1 VWDPLDVLCTG
12 LGAGAGAGGVVG
24 GASVGG
30 GAGALLGFAAGTAA
44 GGCAAGAAP
53 PVVALAVAPVV
64 APVVMPALAAGPVL
78 LVGLGAAFVVE
89 KGEWAGCTG
98 AWLLAEW
105 VGAVRANRIP
115 KAAAARALS
124 WALRL
129 VRRERRRRPLS
140 RSVAAGLGSYW
151 SRIRCHQSR

>member
-12 LGAGAGAGGVVG
+12 LGAGAGAGGVAG

-30 GAGALLGFAAGTAA
+30 GAGALLGFDAGTAA
-44 GGCAAGAAP
+44 EGCAVGAT
-53 PVVALAVAPVV
+53 PVV
-64 APVVMPALAAGPVL
+64 APVVAAALAAWPVL
-78 LVGLGAAFVVE
+78 LTGLGAAVVAE

-98 AWLLAEW
+98 AWLLVEW
-105 VGAVRANRIP
+105 VGAVRANRIA

-124 WALRL
+124 WALRQ

-140 RSVAAGLGSYW
+140 RSVAAGLGSYL
-151 SRIRCHQSR
+151 SRIRRHHSR

>member
-12 LGAGAGAGGVVG
+12 LGAGAGAGGVAG

-44 GGCAAGAAP
+44 GGGAVGAAR
-53 PVVALAVAPVV
+53 VVAA
-64 APVVMPALAAGPVL
+64 ALAAWPL
-78 LVGLGAAFVVE
+78 LLTGVGVAFVAE

-105 VGAVRANRIP
+105 VGAVRANRIA
-115 KAAAARALS
+115 KAAAANALS
-124 WALRL
+124 WALRQ
-129 VRRERRRRPLS
+129 VRRERRWRPLS
-140 RSVAAGLGSYW
+140 RSVAAGLGSYL
-151 SRIRCHQSR
+151 SRIRRHHSR

>member
-12 LGAGAGAGGVVG
+12 LGAGAGAGGVAG

-30 GAGALLGFAAGTAA
+30 GAGALLGFGAGTAA
-44 GGCAAGAAP
+44 RGCAVGATP
-53 PVVALAVAPVV
+53 PVVAPAVAP
-64 APVVMPALAAGPVL
+64 PVVMPALAAWPVL
-78 LVGLGAAFVVE
+78 LTGLGVALVAE

-105 VGAVRANRIP
+105 VGAVRANRIA
-115 KAAAARALS
+115 KAAAASALS
-124 WALRL
+124 WALRQ

-140 RSVAAGLGSYW
+140 RSVAAGLGSYV
-151 SRIRCHQSR
+151 SRIRRHHS

>member
-44 GGCAAGAAP
+44 GCAVGAT
-53 PVVALAVAPVV
+53 APVV
-64 APVVMPALAAGPVL
+64 APAVAPPVVMPALAAGPAL
-78 LVGLGAAFVVE
+78 LVGLGAAFVAE

-140 RSVAAGLGSYW
+140 RSVAAGLGSYR
-151 SRIRCHQSR
+151 SRIRRHHSR

>member
-1 VWDPLDVLCTG
+1 VLCTG

-30 GAGALLGFAAGTAA
+30 GAAALLGFG
-44 GGCAAGAAP
+44 AGAAAEGCAVGAP
-53 PVVALAVAPVV
+53 PVAL
-64 APVVMPALAAGPVL
+64 ALAAGLVL
-78 LVGLGAAFVVE
+78 LNGFGEAPVAEIGDWVGG
-89 KGEWAGCTG
+89 TG

-105 VGAVRANRIP
+105 VGAVRANRIA

-124 WALRL
+124 WVLRQ

-140 RSVAAGLGSYW
+140 RSVAAGLGSYL
-151 SRIRCHQSR
+151 SRIRRHHSP